1 MNNTI
6 SELIGPGNP
15 YSHECYIVGD
25 MNIDY
30 LQPANADTKKLKE
43 IEFKYNLRQLISS
56 PTRYAQ
62 NSKSIIDPIFTTL
75 SPDLIISSGVE
86 KAIIISDHLP
96 VYIIKKK
103 AREHHP
109 KRKIQVRKKSIYN
122 PDYFKNLLLSDPGW
136 QNFWCIHATI
146 NELWGQFVD
155 IITRCLNVL
164 CPQKWITVREDQPDW
179 FDGELRAAIDKKVKS
194 FKRAR
199 ITKLD
204 TDWQLY
210 TGMKNTIRLLII
222 KKKCDYISTKI
233 QENRNAPKKF

>member
-1 MNNTI
+1 
-6 SELIGPGNP
+6 
-15 YSHECYIVGD
+15 

-30 LQPANADTKKLKE
+30 LQPENADTKKLKE

-62 NSKSIIDPIFTTL
+62 NSKSIIDLIFTTL

-86 KAIIISDHLP
+86 KAIILTDHLP

-122 PDYFKNLLLSDPGW
+122 PDYFKNLLLSDLGW

-146 NELWGQFVD
+146 DELWGRFVD
-155 IITRCLNVL
+155 IITRCLNGV
-164 CPQKWITVREDQPDW
+164 QS
-179 FDGELRAAIDKKVKS
+179 G
-194 FKRAR
+194 R
-199 ITKLD
+199 I
-204 TDWQLY
+204 
-210 TGMKNTIRLLII
+210 
-222 KKKCDYISTKI
+222 
-233 QENRNAPKKF
+233 NRIGSMVN